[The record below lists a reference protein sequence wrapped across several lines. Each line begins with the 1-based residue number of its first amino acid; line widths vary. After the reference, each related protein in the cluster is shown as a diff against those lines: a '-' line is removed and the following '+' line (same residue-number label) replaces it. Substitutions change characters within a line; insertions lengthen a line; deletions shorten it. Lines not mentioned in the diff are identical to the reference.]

1 MNERRQYRQ
10 RSASIS
16 SSGSDEADE
25 DLSQLVAHGAAK
37 KFILNASYV
46 AVEEE
51 DEANAPLP
59 VRRNPRPENWRTIAD
74 HYIAGKDAQRTIAAF
89 PIQMNDAVKLGAK
102 LTRLSRWKKERFVFI
117 SMQILL

>member
-1 MNERRQYRQ
+1 MP
-10 RSASIS
+10 
-16 SSGSDEADE
+16 
-25 DLSQLVAHGAAK
+25 QLGVHGAAR

-59 VRRNPRPENWRTIAD
+59 VRRIPRPENWRTIAD

-89 PIQMNDAVKLGAK
+89 PIQMNDATKLGAK
-102 LTRLSRWKKERFVFI
+102 LTRLSSLDEECH
-117 SMQILL
+117 